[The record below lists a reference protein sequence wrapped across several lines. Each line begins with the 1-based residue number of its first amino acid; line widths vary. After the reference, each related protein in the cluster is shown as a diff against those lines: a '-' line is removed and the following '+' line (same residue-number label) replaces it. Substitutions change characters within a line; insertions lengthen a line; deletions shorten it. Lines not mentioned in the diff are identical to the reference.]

1 MGNTKTSN
9 EVRKEH
15 IDKMGFELGSLYNSL
30 YNEIIWLHYKWSE
43 FEELYGTKESQIEII
58 NQSAPFFF
66 FIIQKVL
73 WENILLGIARI
84 TDPAKSRGKKNI
96 TIQALPGLI
105 HDEKLKGKIES
116 SIKIILEKTKFCR
129 DLRNRWISHH
139 DYELS
144 INDNAKPL
152 ENANRHL
159 VTESLEE
166 IEKTIN
172 LLLNEYVQSTLMLKV
187 IRSSNGSLALL
198 QVLRDG
204 LKERENYF
212 KRIST
217 RSLVNDDI
225 YPKEI

>member
-1 MGNTKTSN
+1 MTGE
-9 EVRKEH
+9 EVRRDQIE
-15 IDKMGFELGSLYNSL
+15 KMGFELGSLFNLL

-43 FEELYGTKESQIEII
+43 FEELYGTKESRIQIE

-84 TDPAKSRGKKNI
+84 TDTEKSRGKKNI
-96 TIQALPGLI
+96 TIQALPRLI
-105 HDEKLKGKIES
+105 HDEKLKRKLES
-116 SIKIILEKTKFCR
+116 SIKNILKKTEFCR
-129 DLRNRWISHH
+129 DLRNRWISHY

-144 INDNAKPL
+144 INDTAKPL
-152 ENANRHL
+152 ENATRLL

-166 IEKTIN
+166 IEKLIN
-172 LLLNEYVQSTLMLKV
+172 ILLNDYFKSTLMLKV
-187 IRSSNGSLALL
+187 IKSSNGSLALL
-198 QVLRDG
+198 QVLSDG
-204 LKERENYF
+204 LKERANYL

-217 RSLVNDDI
+217 RSLDPDDI

>member
-1 MGNTKTSN
+1 MGNTKSAE

-43 FEELYGTKESQIEII
+43 FEELYGTKESRIQII
-58 NQSAPFFF
+58 NQSAFFFF

-105 HDEKLKGKIES
+105 HNEKLKGEVKS
-116 SIKIILEKTKFCR
+116 SIKIILEKTEFCR
-129 DLRNRWISHH
+129 DLRNRWISHY
-139 DYELS
+139 DYKLS
-144 INDNAKPL
+144 INENAKPL
-152 ENANRHL
+152 EKANRLL
-159 VTESLEE
+159 VTESLDE
-166 IEKTIN
+166 IEKLIN
-172 LLLNEYVQSTLMLKV
+172 ILLNEYFQSTLMLKV
-187 IRSSNGSLALL
+187 IKSSNGSLALL
-198 QVLRDG
+198 QVLRYG

-212 KRIST
+212 RRIST
-217 RSLVNDDI
+217 RTLENDDI
-225 YPKEI
+225 YQKEI

>member
-1 MGNTKTSN
+1 MGNTKTAE

-15 IDKMGFELGSLYNSL
+15 IDKMGFELGSFYNSL

-43 FEELYGTKESQIEII
+43 FEEIYGTKESRIQII
-58 NQSAPFFF
+58 NQAAPFFF

-105 HDEKLKGKIES
+105 QDEKLKGKVEG
-116 SIKIILEKTKFCR
+116 SIKIILEKTEFCR

-152 ENANRHL
+152 ENANRLL
-159 VTESLEE
+159 VTESLDE
-166 IEKTIN
+166 IENLIN
-172 LLLNEYVQSTLMLKV
+172 ILLKEYFQSTLMLKV

-217 RSLVNDDI
+217 RSLENDDI

>member
-1 MGNTKTSN
+1 MTGE
-9 EVRKEH
+9 EVRRNQIE
-15 IDKMGFELGSLYNSL
+15 IMGFELGSYYNSL

-43 FEELYGTKESQIEII
+43 FEELYGTKESRIQLI

-66 FIIQKVL
+66 FIVQKVL

-84 TDPAKSRGKKNI
+84 TDPTKSKGKKNI
-96 TIQALPGLI
+96 TIQALPVLI
-105 HDEKLKGKIES
+105 HDEHLKNKIEI

-129 DLRNRWISHH
+129 DWRNRWISHH

-144 INDNAKPL
+144 INENVKPL
-152 ENANRHL
+152 ENANRLL
-159 VTESLEE
+159 VRESLEE
-166 IEKTIN
+166 IESLIN
-172 LLLNEYVQSTLMLKV
+172 ILLKEYFQSTLMLKV
-187 IRSSNGSLALL
+187 IKSSNGSLALL

-204 LKERENYF
+204 LKEREDNF

-217 RSLVNDDI
+217 KRLEIDDI